1 MISKDWLRQRIH
13 GTRTKSVLRRGY
25 YLPND
30 ALDLV
35 LKRRDPLVPP
45 KGKIFVGDQGDFVE
59 TGDEFFGYFTD
70 LAQLTPDDDVL
81 EVGSGIGRMA
91 RPLTTYLD
99 KGTYEGLDIVPSGI
113 RWCNR
118 AITRRYPNFRFQLAD
133 VRNDAYNPRGSMRA
147 RDYVFP
153 YPDKSFDF
161 VFLTSVVTHMLP
173 ADMTN
178 YLNQVGRV
186 LRDGGRCLL
195 TFFLLNPES
204 KDLLTEG
211 RSSLDFDVAL
221 DGCWTIDAAAP
232 ERAIAYEE
240 QDVRASL
247 VSAGLIVREPIEYG
261 SWCGR
266 PRYLSYQDIVIA
278 DRATRTGAS

>member
-13 GTRTKSVLRRGY
+13 GTRTKNLLRRGY

-45 KGKIFVGDQGDFVE
+45 KGKIFVGDQNDFVE
-59 TGDEFFGYFTD
+59 TGDEFFRYFTD

-91 RPLTTYLD
+91 RPLTTYLN
-99 KGTYEGLDIVPSGI
+99 KGTYEGLDIVPGGI
-113 RWCNR
+113 RWCTR
-118 AITRRYPNFRFQLAD
+118 TITRRYPNFRFQLAD
-133 VRNDAYNPRGSMRA
+133 VRNDAYNPRGSMLA
-147 RDYVFP
+147 KDYVFP
-153 YPDKSFDF
+153 YRDESFDF

-173 ADMTN
+173 PDMNN
-178 YLNQVGRV
+178 YLDQVGRV

-195 TFFLLNPES
+195 TFFLLNDES
-204 KDLLTEG
+204 KSHLDGG
-211 RSSLDFDVAL
+211 RSSLDFNVAL
-221 DGCWTIDAAAP
+221 EGCRTIDGAAP

-240 QDVRASL
+240 EDVRASF
-247 VSAGLIVREPIEYG
+247 VDAGLTVREPIRYG

-266 PRYLSYQDIVIA
+266 LVYLSYQDVVVA
-278 DRATRTGAS
+278 DRAGTAGRS